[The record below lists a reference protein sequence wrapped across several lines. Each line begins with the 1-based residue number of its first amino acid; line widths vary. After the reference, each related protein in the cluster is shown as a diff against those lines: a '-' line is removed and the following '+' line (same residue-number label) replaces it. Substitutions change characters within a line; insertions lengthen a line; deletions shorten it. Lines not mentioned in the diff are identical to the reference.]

1 MWAPRGWCTDLCEG
15 PRSSN
20 QPPTQTWGQREAMTN
35 KRQERWS
42 LGALKTWHTWLPAAA
57 L

>member
-1 MWAPRGWCTDLCEG
+1 MWAPRGRCTDLCEG

-35 KRQERWS
+35 ETGKVVPR
-42 LGALKTWHTWLPAAA
+42 GP
-57 L
+57 